1 MLDNEKVKQIEDYYA
16 KCERE
21 GANEHQLEESQK
33 AVAKMEAIIGDPDRL
48 RAVAKDF
55 IHHYETRVAEGA
67 TVAGKAMFVCMNRN
81 IAYDLYKII
90 VEMRPQWSE
99 KKISEDETAL
109 TDKEK
114 KELKPIEKIKL
125 VMTRNKD
132 DEPALYE
139 MLGTKD
145 DRKEFDRQFKN
156 PKSNFK
162 IAIVVD
168 MWLTGFDVPELDTIY
183 IDKPIQQHTL
193 IQTISRVNRVCEGK
207 DKGLIVDYIGIKKN
221 MNLAL
226 KKYTNFE
233 CDEFEG
239 VEQAITIVKD
249 QLEVLAQ
256 MFHSFNSRDFFE
268 GSPTEQLACLN
279 RAVEY
284 VQLSEELETR
294 FMAAVKRMK
303 QAFNLCSS
311 SEKISDEG
319 KDYIHFYCAVRSIL
333 FKLTKG
339 DAPDISQ
346 MNARVREMLEGAIQ
360 SDGIEELFETGKHI
374 SVDIFSDE
382 YMDKINAIQ
391 LPNTKIKI
399 LQRLLSQA
407 IDEFKKVNKI
417 MGVEFADRLKRVV
430 DEYNNRRRDE
440 SYANEVLDDIAG
452 KLADLLAELKA
463 EKDSF
468 KKLGIDYEEKAFY
481 DILKAVAKKYE
492 FDNEYPDEKMIE
504 LSKKIKVI
512 VDDKSRYTDW
522 STRDDI
528 KANLQVD
535 LILLLDE
542 YGYPPV
548 TLDDV
553 YKEVLEQAENF
564 KKYAG

>member
-1 MLDNEKVKQIEDYYA
+1 
-16 KCERE
+16 
-21 GANEHQLEESQK
+21 
-33 AVAKMEAIIGDPDRL
+33 
-48 RAVAKDF
+48 
-55 IHHYETRVAEGA
+55 
-67 TVAGKAMFVCMNRN
+67 
-81 IAYDLYKII
+81 
-90 VEMRPQWSE
+90 
-99 KKISEDETAL
+99 
-109 TDKEK
+109 
-114 KELKPIEKIKL
+114 
-125 VMTRNKD
+125 
-132 DEPALYE
+132 
-139 MLGTKD
+139 
-145 DRKEFDRQFKN
+145 
-156 PKSNFK
+156 
-162 IAIVVD
+162 

-221 MNLAL
+221 MNAAL

-233 CDEFEG
+233 SEEFEG
-239 VEQAITIVKD
+239 VEQSITIVKD
-249 QLEVLAQ
+249 QLEVLGQ
-256 MFHSFNSRDFFE
+256 MFHNFNSSDFFN
-268 GSPTEQLACLN
+268 GLPTEQLACLN

-284 VQLSEELETR
+284 VQLSEELERR

-311 SEKISDEG
+311 SEKFSDED

-339 DAPDISQ
+339 DAPDIEQ
-346 MNARVREMLEGAIQ
+346 MNARVRKMLEGAIQ

-417 MGVEFADRLKRVV
+417 MGVEFADRLKKVV

-440 SYANEVLDDIAG
+440 AYANEVLDDVAEQ
-452 KLADLLAELKA
+452 LAQLLSELKT
-463 EKDSF
+463 EKNSF
-468 KKLGIDYEEKAFY
+468 KNMGIDYEEKAFY
-481 DILKAVAKKYE
+481 DILKAVSKKFE
-492 FDNEYPDEKMIE
+492 FEYPDDKMIE
-504 LSKKIKVI
+504 LSKRIKLI

-522 STRDDI
+522 SARDDI

-542 YGYPPV
+542 FGYPPV
-548 TLDDV
+548 TIDDV

-564 KKYAG
+564 KKYAN